1 MTTVISIVSAEYINN
16 YSIRFVFSDNTEKTI
31 DFAGFLMKS
40 KNPMTRKYLDKNKF
54 RNFSIQYGDVVWNDY
69 EMCFPLADLYA
80 GQI

>member
-1 MTTVISIVSAEYINN
+1 MVISIVSAEYINN

-31 DFAGFLMKS
+31 DFAGFLRKS

>member
-1 MTTVISIVSAEYINN
+1 MTMVISIVSAEYVNN

-31 DFAGFLMKS
+31 DFADFLKKS

-80 GQI
+80 GQV